1 MNAFFKSPTFTLRAL
16 CALFLFAGPLAAAE
30 DEVEQLQTAFEKR
43 HGEANAKRD
52 EQLDKLEAGYQAA
65 LNRHIDK
72 VKASGNLEDV
82 LTLRDEVDAVREGV
96 DPLPALPATATQE
109 FKQLRKTFE
118 EARAV
123 IEKAHA
129 TTVTDLATKMS
140 EALKTKEV
148 QYTKAGRIDEALE
161 ARKMREALESDEGV
175 GAARGRLSDLA
186 PAKAEWSSLLGAE
199 WEIEFSESW
208 YVGDALGLKGKGI
221 YPEESK
227 ALMLKVPDGGF
238 PHFIGVPKA
247 KVVFKLPSKVTRFEA
262 KVSMISFGDASLI
275 LHAGGKKVAEVR
287 VDGQNAKEALLK
299 AEFDATNR
307 LTLEFDPQGT
317 SAGDWIGI
325 FSPKIR

>member
-1 MNAFFKSPTFTLRAL
+1 MKSLFHVLILTPRFLVAFV
-16 CALFLFAGPLAAAE
+16 LFAGPLAAAE
-30 DEVEQLQTAFEKR
+30 DELEQLQVAFEKR
-43 HGEANAKRD
+43 HGDANAKRD
-52 EQLDKLEAGYQAA
+52 EQLAKLETGYMAA

-82 LTLRDEVDAVREGV
+82 LTLRDEVDAVKEGT

-109 FKQLRKTFE
+109 FKQLRKTYE

-123 IEKAHA
+123 IEKSHA
-129 TTVTDLATKMS
+129 SSVSDLATKMS
-140 EALKTKEV
+140 EVLKAKEV
-148 QYTKAGRIDEALE
+148 QLTKAGKIDEALE
-161 ARKMREALESDEGV
+161 ARKIREALESDEGV
-175 GAARGRLSDLA
+175 GAARGRLADLA
-186 PAKAEWSSLLGAE
+186 PAKAEWISLVGAE

-227 ALMLKVPDGGF
+227 VLMLKVPDGGF

-275 LHAGGKKVAEVR
+275 LHAGKKKVAEVR
-287 VDGQNAKEALLK
+287 VDGQNAKELILK
-299 AEFDATNR
+299 SEFEATNR

-317 SAGDWIGI
+317 SSGDWIGI
-325 FSPKIR
+325 FSPKVR